1 MRGVDPFAAARMNAK
16 LSLVT
21 TVALVAAGLIH
32 LLPLAGVLGADK
44 LAALYG
50 IPIAGPDLAILMR
63 HRAVLFGLI
72 GALCLAAAF
81 HKPLQWAALLI
92 ALASVLAFLALAWD
106 TGGYNAAIGRVV
118 TADLIAAVLLIAG
131 CAARAFR

>member
-1 MRGVDPFAAARMNAK
+1 MHAK

-21 TVALVAAGLIH
+21 TAALVAAGLIH

-50 IPIAGPDLAILMR
+50 IPVAGPDLAILMR

-72 GALCLAAAF
+72 GVFCLAAAW
-81 HKPLQWAALLI
+81 HEALQWAALLM
-92 ALASVLAFLALAWD
+92 ALASVLAFLALAWG
-106 TGGYNAAIGRVV
+106 TGGYNGAIARVV
-118 TADLIAAVLLIAG
+118 TADVIAAVLLLAG
-131 CAARAFR
+131 IAARAAR

>member
-1 MRGVDPFAAARMNAK
+1 MSFTARMNTK
-16 LSLVT
+16 LSLLT
-21 TVALVAAGLIH
+21 TAALVAAGLIH

-50 IPIAGPDLAILMR
+50 IPITGPDLAILMR
-63 HRAVLFGLI
+63 HRAVLFGLL

-81 HKPLQWAALLI
+81 HEPLQWPALLI
-92 ALASVLAFLALAWD
+92 ALASVLAFLVLAWG
-106 TGGYNAAIGRVV
+106 TGGYNAAIARVV

-131 CAARAFR
+131 CAARALR

>member
-1 MRGVDPFAAARMNAK
+1 MNAK

-44 LAALYG
+44 LSALYG
-50 IPIAGPDLAILMR
+50 IPIGGADLAILMR

-81 HKPLQWAALLI
+81 REPLQWAALLV
-92 ALASVLAFLALAWD
+92 ALASVVAFLALAWG

-118 TADLIAAVLLIAG
+118 TADVIAAVLLVLG
-131 CAARAFR
+131 VAAKSLR

>member
-1 MRGVDPFAAARMNAK
+1 MNTK

-50 IPIAGPDLAILMR
+50 IPIGEPDLAILMR

-72 GALCLAAAF
+72 GALCVAAAF
-81 HKPLQWAALLI
+81 HQPLQWAALLI
-92 ALASVLAFLALAWD
+92 ALVSVLAFLALAWG
-106 TGGYNAAIGRVV
+106 TGGYNAAIARVV
-118 TADLIAAVLLIAG
+118 TADVIALLFLVAGIAARV
-131 CAARAFR
+131 AR

>member
-1 MRGVDPFAAARMNAK
+1 MRGIAPAAPRMNAK

-21 TVALVAAGLIH
+21 TVALIVAGLIH

-72 GALCLAAAF
+72 GALCLVAAWRE
-81 HKPLQWAALLI
+81 PLQWAALLT
-92 ALASVLAFLALAWD
+92 ALASVAAFLALAWG

-118 TADLIAAVLLIAG
+118 TADIVAAALLVLG
-131 CAARAFR
+131 CAAKAVR

>member
-1 MRGVDPFAAARMNAK
+1 MRGNDNRPPRMNAK

-21 TVALVAAGLIH
+21 TVALIAAGLIH

-50 IPIAGPDLAILMR
+50 IPVAGPDLTILMR

-72 GALCLAAAF
+72 GAFCLAAAF
-81 HKPLQWAALLI
+81 HDPLRWAALLM
-92 ALASVLAFLALAWD
+92 ALASVLAFLALAWG
-106 TGGYNAAIGRVV
+106 TGGYNGAIARVV
-118 TADLIAAVLLIAG
+118 TADVIAAVLLLAGIA
-131 CAARAFR
+131 AHAWR